1 MSDAPK
7 PIVQISPAQLKARLD
22 AGEDLFILDV
32 RNPDEFEICT
42 LSGAVELPLP
52 QLQHAAQQIAFA
64 GAKAEDTPLGVVP
77 KDKTV
82 VVHCH
87 HGTRSAYAIMMLREI
102 GFDADRL
109 LNLDGGIDAWAAEVE
124 PTMARY

>member
-1 MSDAPK
+1 MTDAPK
-7 PIVQISPAQLKARLD
+7 PIAQISPTQLKARLD
-22 AGEDLFILDV
+22 SGEDLFILDV

-42 LSGAVELPLP
+42 LPGAVKLPLP

-64 GAKAEDTPLGVVP
+64 GAKPEDTALEIVP

-102 GFDADRL
+102 GYDADQL
-109 LNLDGGIDAWAAEVE
+109 LNLEGGIDAWATEVD
-124 PTMARY
+124 PKMARY